1 MGQVQALT
9 KHITLMADLPAALNP
24 DDDWLCASDAQRR
37 MADQTE
43 QLIKPLAD
51 LKVVAQGNAFLQVA
65 AGDIGH

>member
-37 MADQTE
+37 MADAME
-43 QLIKPLAD
+43 VLVKPLAD
-51 LKVVAQGNAFLQVA
+51 LVQRGVSVNHAAALFVA
-65 AGDIGH
+65 